1 MSEQKEKPE
10 RKERRERPDRKAR
23 AERKERRERPERKER
38 PARAERRER
47 PDRKERPA
55 RGERRERAA
64 KPVKL
69 NVINE
74 PKESYTGGKSSLC
87 PGCGHDQISNV
98 IISAAWENGIQPHR
112 IAKMSGIGCSSKTP
126 AYYLGQS
133 HGFNTVHGRMPSV
146 TTGAYAVNKDLLYI
160 GVSGDGDSA
169 SIGIGQLIH
178 AIRRNMDMVY
188 IVENNGVYGLTKGQ
202 YSATAD
208 IGSKKKKGPINKT
221 QPIDL
226 CALAI
231 NLGCTFVARSFSG
244 SKKQLNAILKAAM
257 SHKGFALIDVI
268 SPCVTFNNNDES
280 MRSYGYVRDNEI
292 TLHMADYI
300 PHFNPIPEVE
310 VPEGNFRDITLHD
323 GSTIRLETI
332 SDTHDPSD
340 AVAALT
346 ALHEAETMAK
356 HVTGLLY
363 FDSTKASLVED
374 LGLVDTPLIDIPD
387 KELRP
392 SEAMLNKINAAYLA

>member
-1 MSEQKEKPE
+1 MKEKPV
-10 RKERRERPDRKAR
+10 R
-23 AERKERRERPERKER
+23 A
-38 PARAERRER
+38 
-47 PDRKERPA
+47 
-55 RGERRERAA
+55 
-64 KPVKL
+64 VKL

-74 PKESYTGGKSSLC
+74 PKDSYTGGKSSLC
-87 PGCGHDQISNV
+87 PGCGHDQISSV
-98 IISAAWENGIQPHR
+98 IVNAAWDNGIEPHK

-146 TTGAYAVNKDLLYI
+146 TTGANVVNTDLTYL

-178 AIRRNMDMVY
+178 AIRRNVDMVY

-208 IGSKKKKGPINKT
+208 VGSKKKKGAVNET

-226 CALAI
+226 CAMAI
-231 NLGCTFVARSFSG
+231 NLGCSFVARSFSG
-244 SKKQLNAILKAAM
+244 SKKQLTAIIKAAM

-280 MRSYGYVRDNEI
+280 LRSYGYVKDNQAE
-292 TLHMADYI
+292 LHSVGYI
-300 PHFNPIPEVE
+300 PHLSPLEQVE
-310 VPEGNFRDITLHD
+310 VPAGSFRDITLHD
-323 GSTIRLETI
+323 GSTMRLETI
-332 SDTHDPSD
+332 SEDHDISD

-346 ALHEAETMAK
+346 ALHRADAERK
-356 HVTGLLY
+356 HVMGLLY
-363 FDSTKASLVED
+363 FDGEKPALDDDLELHETPIVEM
-374 LGLVDTPLIDIPD
+374 GEDI
-387 KELRP
+387 LRP
-392 SEAMLNKINAAYLA
+392 SKEKFDKVISALRA

>member
-1 MSEQKEKPE
+1 MSEK
-10 RKERRERPDRKAR
+10 
-23 AERKERRERPERKER
+23 
-38 PARAERRER
+38 PARA
-47 PDRKERPA
+47 A
-55 RGERRERAA
+55 R
-64 KPVKL
+64 PVKL

-74 PKESYTGGKSSLC
+74 PKDSYKGGPSSLC

-98 IISAAWENGIQPHR
+98 IINAAWENGIQPHR

-208 IGSKKKKGPINKT
+208 IGSKKKKGPINET

-244 SKKQLNAILKAAM
+244 AKKQLNAILKAAM

-280 MRSYGYVRDNEI
+280 MKSYGYVKENEV
-292 TLHMADYI
+292 TLHMTDYI
-300 PHFNPIPEVE
+300 PHFNPITEVD
-310 VPEGNFRDITLHD
+310 VPEGHFRDITLHD

-332 SDTHDPSD
+332 SKEHDPSD

-346 ALHEAETMAK
+346 ALHDAEINAK

-363 FDSTKASLVED
+363 FDNTKASLSED
-374 LGLVDTPLIDIPD
+374 LGLVDKPLVDVSND
-387 KELRP
+387 ELRP
-392 SEAMLNKINAAYLA
+392 SKSMLDKINSDFLG

>member
-1 MSEQKEKPE
+1 MSEK
-10 RKERRERPDRKAR
+10 
-23 AERKERRERPERKER
+23 KER
-38 PARAERRER
+38 PARA
-47 PDRKERPA
+47 
-55 RGERRERAA
+55 
-64 KPVKL
+64 VKL

-74 PKESYTGGKSSLC
+74 PKDSYTGGKSSLC

-98 IISAAWENGIQPHR
+98 IINAAWENGVEPHK

-126 AYYLGQS
+126 AYYLGKS

-244 SKKQLNAILKAAM
+244 SKKQLKSILKAAM

-268 SPCVTFNNNDES
+268 SPCVTFNNNDDS
-280 MRSYGYVRDNEI
+280 MKSYGYVKENEI
-292 TLHMADYI
+292 ALHMTDYI
-300 PHFNPIPEVE
+300 PHFNPIEEVE
-310 VPEGNFRDITLHD
+310 VPEGHYKDITLHD

-332 SDTHDPSD
+332 SEEHDPSN
-340 AVAALT
+340 AVAALK
-346 ALHEAETMAK
+346 ALHEAEVDAK

-363 FDSTKASLVED
+363 FDNTKASLAED
-374 LGLVDTPLIDIPD
+374 LGLVEEPLIDVAD
-387 KELRP
+387 ENLRP
-392 SEAMLNKINAAYLA
+392 TAEMLDEINSAFIG

>member
-1 MSEQKEKPE
+1 MSEK
-10 RKERRERPDRKAR
+10 R
-23 AERKERRERPERKER
+23 ER
-38 PARAERRER
+38 PARA
-47 PDRKERPA
+47 
-55 RGERRERAA
+55 
-64 KPVKL
+64 VKL

-74 PKESYTGGKSSLC
+74 PKDSYTGGKSSLC

-98 IISAAWENGIQPHR
+98 IITAAWESGIEPHR

-126 AYYLGQS
+126 AYYLGKS

-188 IVENNGVYGLTKGQ
+188 IIENNGVYGLTKGQ

-244 SKKQLNAILKAAM
+244 SKKQLNSLIKAAM

-280 MRSYGYVRDNEI
+280 MKSYGYVKENEI

-300 PHFNPIPEVE
+300 PHFNPITEVE
-310 VPEGNFRDITLHD
+310 VPEGHYRDITLHD

-332 SDTHDPSD
+332 SEEHDPAN

-346 ALHEAETMAK
+346 ALHNAEEDAK

-363 FDSTKASLVED
+363 FDNTKASLAED
-374 LGLVDTPLIDIPD
+374 LGLVETPLIDIAD
-387 KELRP
+387 ETLRP
-392 SEAMLNKINAAYLA
+392 TKSVLDEINSAFMG

>member
-1 MSEQKEKPE
+1 MSEQKEKT
-10 RKERRERPDRKAR
+10 
-23 AERKERRERPERKER
+23 ERRERPERK
-38 PARAERRER
+38 ARAERNGRSERKER
-47 PDRKERPA
+47 PQRKERPA
-55 RGERRERAA
+55 RSERRERAPR
-64 KPVKL
+64 PVKL

-226 CALAI
+226 CAMAI

-280 MRSYGYVRDNEI
+280 MRSYGYVKDNEI
-292 TLHMADYI
+292 TLHMTDYI

-310 VPEGNFRDITLHD
+310 VPEGNYRDITLHD

-346 ALHEAETMAK
+346 ALHQAETQAK

-363 FDSTKASLVED
+363 FDNTKASLVED

-387 KELRP
+387 TDLRP
-392 SEAMLNKINAAYLA
+392 SESMLETINEAFLA

>member
-1 MSEQKEKPE
+1 MSETP
-10 RKERRERPDRKAR
+10 A
-23 AERKERRERPERKER
+23 R
-38 PARAERRER
+38 PA
-47 PDRKERPA
+47 K
-55 RGERRERAA
+55 
-64 KPVKL
+64 VIKL

-74 PKESYTGGKSSLC
+74 PKDSYTGGPSSLC

-98 IISAAWENGIQPHR
+98 IIAAAWENGIEPHR

-146 TTGAYAVNKDLLYI
+146 TTGAYTVNKDLLYL

-178 AIRRNMDMVY
+178 AIRRNVDMVY
-188 IVENNGVYGLTKGQ
+188 ILENNGVYGLTKGQ

-208 IGSKKKKGPINKT
+208 IGSKKKKGAVNET

-244 SKKQLNAILKAAM
+244 SKKQLKSLVKAAM

-280 MRSYGYVRDNEI
+280 LRSYGYVKDNNV
-292 TLHMADYI
+292 TLHIADYI
-300 PHFNPIPEVE
+300 PNRAPMEEIE
-310 VPEGNFRDITLHD
+310 VPEGHYRDITLHD
-323 GSTIRLETI
+323 GSVIRLETI
-332 SDTHDPSD
+332 SEDHDPTN
-340 AVAALT
+340 AVAGLS
-346 ALHEAETMAK
+346 ALHAAEAEAK

-363 FDSTKASLVED
+363 YDGNKPSLIED
-374 LGLVDTPLIDIPD
+374 LGLVDSPLIDVAD
-387 KELRP
+387 TDLRP
-392 SEAMLNKINAAYLA
+392 SRETLDKLNAAFLS

>member
-1 MSEQKEKPE
+1 MKEKPV
-10 RKERRERPDRKAR
+10 R
-23 AERKERRERPERKER
+23 A
-38 PARAERRER
+38 
-47 PDRKERPA
+47 
-55 RGERRERAA
+55 
-64 KPVKL
+64 VKL

-74 PKESYTGGKSSLC
+74 PKDSYTGGKSSLC
-87 PGCGHDQISNV
+87 PGCGHDQISSV
-98 IISAAWENGIQPHR
+98 IVNAAWDNGIEPHK

-146 TTGAYAVNKDLLYI
+146 TTGANVVNTDLTYL

-178 AIRRNMDMVY
+178 AIRRNVDMVY

-208 IGSKKKKGPINKT
+208 VGSKKKKGAVNET

-226 CALAI
+226 CAMAI
-231 NLGCTFVARSFSG
+231 NLGCSFVARSFSG
-244 SKKQLNAILKAAM
+244 SKKQLTAIIKAAR

-280 MRSYGYVRDNEI
+280 LRSYGYVKDNQAE
-292 TLHMADYI
+292 LHSVGYI
-300 PHFNPIPEVE
+300 PHFSPLEQVE
-310 VPEGNFRDITLHD
+310 VPAGSFRDINLHD
-323 GSTIRLETI
+323 GSTMRLETI
-332 SDTHDPSD
+332 SEDHDISD

-346 ALHEAETMAK
+346 ALHRADAERK
-356 HVTGLLY
+356 HVMGLLY
-363 FDSTKASLVED
+363 FDGEKPALDDDLELHETPIVEM
-374 LGLVDTPLIDIPD
+374 GEDI
-387 KELRP
+387 LRP
-392 SEAMLNKINAAYLA
+392 SKEKFDKVISALRA

>member
-1 MSEQKEKPE
+1 MSEKP
-10 RKERRERPDRKAR
+10 K
-23 AERKERRERPERKER
+23 R
-38 PARAERRER
+38 PARAI
-47 PDRKERPA
+47 
-55 RGERRERAA
+55 
-64 KPVKL
+64 KL
-69 NVINE
+69 NMLDE
-74 PKESYTGGKSSLC
+74 PKDSYTGGKSSLC

-98 IISAAWENGIQPHR
+98 IVTAAWENGIEPHR
-112 IAKMSGIGCSSKTP
+112 VAKMSGIGCSSKTP
-126 AYYLGQS
+126 AYYLGKS

-146 TTGAYAVNKDLLYI
+146 TTGAYAINKDLLYI

-208 IGSKKKKGPINKT
+208 IGSKKKKGAPNET

-231 NLGCTFVARSFSG
+231 NLGCSFVARSFSG
-244 SKKQLNAILKAAM
+244 SKKQLTSLLKAAM
-257 SHKGFALIDVI
+257 SHKGFAFIDVI

-280 MRSYGYVRDNEI
+280 MRSYGYVKENEI
-292 TLHMADYI
+292 TLHMTDYI
-300 PHFNPIPEVE
+300 PHFNPVEEVE
-310 VPEGNFRDITLHD
+310 VPEGHYTDITLHD

-332 SDTHDPSD
+332 SSEHDPGN

-346 ALHEAETMAK
+346 ALHQAEADKK

-363 FDSTKASLVED
+363 FDNSKPSLAED
-374 LGLVDTPLIDIPD
+374 MELVDTPLVDVPD
-387 KELRP
+387 AVLRL
-392 SEAMLNKINAAYLA
+392 SLIHI

>member
-1 MSEQKEKPE
+1 MSDKPA
-10 RKERRERPDRKAR
+10 KA
-23 AERKERRERPERKER
+23 
-38 PARAERRER
+38 AR
-47 PDRKERPA
+47 
-55 RGERRERAA
+55 
-64 KPVKL
+64 PVKL

-74 PKESYTGGKSSLC
+74 PKDSYKGGPSSLC

-98 IISAAWENGIQPHR
+98 IINAAWENGIQPHR

-208 IGSKKKKGPINKT
+208 IGSKKKKGPANET

-244 SKKQLNAILKAAM
+244 SKKQLNSILKAAM

-280 MRSYGYVRDNEI
+280 MKSYGYVKENEI
-292 TLHMADYI
+292 TLHMTDYI
-300 PHFNPIPEVE
+300 PHFNPITEVE
-310 VPEGNFRDITLHD
+310 VPEGHFRDITLHD

-332 SDTHDPSD
+332 SKEHDPSD

-346 ALHEAETMAK
+346 ALHQAETNAK

-363 FDSTKASLVED
+363 FDNTKASLAED
-374 LGLVDTPLIDIPD
+374 LGLVEKPLIDVAD
-387 KELRP
+387 DDLRP
-392 SEAMLNKINAAYLA
+392 DRSTLDKINAAFLG

>member
-1 MSEQKEKPE
+1 MREKPV
-10 RKERRERPDRKAR
+10 R
-23 AERKERRERPERKER
+23 A
-38 PARAERRER
+38 
-47 PDRKERPA
+47 
-55 RGERRERAA
+55 
-64 KPVKL
+64 VKL

-74 PKESYTGGKSSLC
+74 PKDSYTGGKSSLC

-98 IISAAWENGIQPHR
+98 IVNAAWDNGIEPHR

-208 IGSKKKKGPINKT
+208 IGSKKKKGAINET

-244 SKKQLNAILKAAM
+244 SKKQLKALLKAAM

-280 MRSYGYVRDNEI
+280 MKSYGYVKENEV
-292 TLHMADYI
+292 TLHMTDYI
-300 PHFNPIPEVE
+300 PHFNPISEVE
-310 VPEGNFRDITLHD
+310 VPEGHFKDITLHD

-332 SDTHDPSD
+332 SEEHDPTS
-340 AVAALT
+340 AMQALG
-346 ALHEAETMAK
+346 ALHDAETNAK

-363 FDSTKASLVED
+363 FDNTKASLVED
-374 LGLVDTPLIDIPD
+374 LGLVDLPLIDVTD
-387 KELRP
+387 NDLRP
-392 SEAMLNKINAAYLA
+392 SKEMLEKINSAFLN

>member
-1 MSEQKEKPE
+1 MSNKPA
-10 RKERRERPDRKAR
+10 RTAR
-23 AERKERRERPERKER
+23 A
-38 PARAERRER
+38 
-47 PDRKERPA
+47 
-55 RGERRERAA
+55 
-64 KPVKL
+64 VKL
-69 NVINE
+69 NVLNE
-74 PKESYTGGKSSLC
+74 PKDSYTGGPSSLC

-98 IISAAWENGIQPHR
+98 IITAAWENGIEPHR

-146 TTGAYAVNKDLLYI
+146 TTGAYAINKDLLYL

-208 IGSKKKKGPINKT
+208 VGSKKKKGPANET

-244 SKKQLNAILKAAM
+244 SKKQLTSLLKAAM

-280 MRSYGYVRDNEI
+280 MRSYGYVKENEV

-300 PHFNPIPEVE
+300 PHFNPVEEVE
-310 VPEGNFRDITLHD
+310 VPEGHFRDITLHD

-332 SDTHDPSD
+332 SAEHDPGN
-340 AVAALT
+340 AMAALT
-346 ALHEAETMAK
+346 ALHDAETGGK

-363 FDSTKASLVED
+363 FDASKPSLAED
-374 LGLVDTPLIDIPD
+374 LGLVDEALLDVPNEVLRPD
-387 KELRP
+387 KASLD
-392 SEAMLNKINAAYLA
+392 ALNAEFLS

>member
-1 MSEQKEKPE
+1 MSEK
-10 RKERRERPDRKAR
+10 R
-23 AERKERRERPERKER
+23 ER
-38 PARAERRER
+38 PARA
-47 PDRKERPA
+47 
-55 RGERRERAA
+55 
-64 KPVKL
+64 VKL

-74 PKESYTGGKSSLC
+74 PKDSYTGGKSSLC

-98 IISAAWENGIQPHR
+98 IITAAWESGIEPHR

-126 AYYLGQS
+126 AYYLGKS

-188 IVENNGVYGLTKGQ
+188 IIENNGVYGLTKGQ

-244 SKKQLNAILKAAM
+244 SKKQLNSLLKAAM

-280 MRSYGYVRDNEI
+280 MKSYGYVKENEI
-292 TLHMADYI
+292 TLHMTDYI
-300 PHFNPIPEVE
+300 PHFNPVTEVE
-310 VPEGNFRDITLHD
+310 VPEGHFRDITLHD

-332 SDTHDPSD
+332 SEDHDPSN

-346 ALHEAETMAK
+346 ALHNAEENSK

-363 FDSTKASLVED
+363 FDNTKASLAED
-374 LGLVDTPLIDIPD
+374 LGLVEQPLIDIKD
-387 KELRP
+387 EDLRP
-392 SEAMLNKINAAYLA
+392 SKNVLDEINSAFMG

>member
-1 MSEQKEKPE
+1 MTEK
-10 RKERRERPDRKAR
+10 RERRERT
-23 AERKERRERPERKER
+23 
-38 PARAERRER
+38 
-47 PDRKERPA
+47 
-55 RGERRERAA
+55 
-64 KPVKL
+64 VKL

-74 PKESYTGGKSSLC
+74 PKDSYSGGKSSLC
-87 PGCGHDQISNV
+87 PGCGHDQISSV
-98 IISAAWENGIQPHR
+98 IISAAWENGVKPHK

-208 IGSKKKKGPINKT
+208 IGSKKKKGAINKT

-244 SKKQLNAILKAAM
+244 SKKQLKALLKAAM

-280 MRSYGYVRDNEI
+280 MKSYGYVKDNEV
-292 TLHMADYI
+292 TLHMTDYI
-300 PHFNPIPEVE
+300 PHFNPIAEVE
-310 VPEGNFRDITLHD
+310 VPEGHFKDITLHD

-332 SDTHDPSD
+332 SEEHDPTN
-340 AVAALT
+340 AMQALE
-346 ALHEAETMAK
+346 ALHDAETNAK

-363 FDSTKASLVED
+363 FDNTKASLVED
-374 LGLVDTPLIDIPD
+374 LGLVDLPLIDVDD

-392 SEAMLNKINAAYLA
+392 SKEMLEKINSAFLN

>member
-1 MSEQKEKPE
+1 MTEK
-10 RKERRERPDRKAR
+10 
-23 AERKERRERPERKER
+23 
-38 PARAERRER
+38 PARAI
-47 PDRKERPA
+47 
-55 RGERRERAA
+55 
-64 KPVKL
+64 KL

-74 PKESYTGGKSSLC
+74 PKDSYTGGPSSLC
-87 PGCGHDQISNV
+87 PGCGHDQISTV
-98 IISAAWENGIQPHR
+98 IINAAWENGIEPHR

-146 TTGAYAVNKDLLYI
+146 TTGAYAINKDLLYL

-188 IVENNGVYGLTKGQ
+188 IIENNGVYGLTKGQ

-208 IGSKKKKGPINKT
+208 VGSKKKKGPANET

-244 SKKQLNAILKAAM
+244 SKKQLTSLLKAAM

-280 MRSYGYVRDNEI
+280 MRSYSYVKENEV

-300 PHFNPIPEVE
+300 PHFNPVEEIE
-310 VPEGNFRDITLHD
+310 VPEGHFKDITLHD

-332 SDTHDPSD
+332 SEEHDPGD
-340 AVAALT
+340 AMAALT
-346 ALHEAETMAK
+346 ALHGAETGGK

-363 FDSTKASLVED
+363 FDATKPSLVED
-374 LGLVDTPLIDIPD
+374 LGLVDGALLEVPD
-387 KELRP
+387 EVLRP
-392 SEAMLNKINAAYLA
+392 SQASLDALNAEFLA

>member
-1 MSEQKEKPE
+1 MSD
-10 RKERRERPDRKAR
+10 RP
-23 AERKERRERPERKER
+23 ER
-38 PARAERRER
+38 PARA
-47 PDRKERPA
+47 
-55 RGERRERAA
+55 
-64 KPVKL
+64 VKL

-74 PKESYTGGKSSLC
+74 PKDSYTGGKSSLC

-98 IISAAWENGIQPHR
+98 IISSAWESGIEPHR

-126 AYYLGQS
+126 AYYLGKS

-188 IVENNGVYGLTKGQ
+188 IIENNGVYGLTKGQ

-244 SKKQLNAILKAAM
+244 SKKQLNALLKAAM

-280 MRSYGYVRDNEI
+280 MKSYGYVKENEI

-300 PHFNPIPEVE
+300 PHFNPITEVE
-310 VPEGNFRDITLHD
+310 VPEGHFTDITLHD

-332 SDTHDPSD
+332 SEEHDPSN

-346 ALHEAETMAK
+346 ALHNAEQDAK

-363 FDSTKASLVED
+363 FDNTKASLAED
-374 LGLVDTPLIDIPD
+374 LGLVETPLIDIAD
-387 KELRP
+387 EELRP
-392 SEAMLNKINAAYLA
+392 SKSVLDEINSAFMD

>member
-1 MSEQKEKPE
+1 MSDTPK
-10 RKERRERPDRKAR
+10 
-23 AERKERRERPERKER
+23 R
-38 PARAERRER
+38 PARAI
-47 PDRKERPA
+47 
-55 RGERRERAA
+55 
-64 KPVKL
+64 KL
-69 NVINE
+69 NVLNE

-87 PGCGHDQISNV
+87 PGCGHDQISSV
-98 IISAAWENGIQPHR
+98 IINAAWENGIEPHR
-112 IAKMSGIGCSSKTP
+112 VAKMSGIGCSSKTP

-146 TTGAYAVNKDLLYI
+146 TTGAYTINKDLLYI

-188 IVENNGVYGLTKGQ
+188 IIENNGVYGLTKGQ

-208 IGSKKKKGPINKT
+208 IGSKKKKGAPNKT

-244 SKKQLNAILKAAM
+244 SKKQLGSLIKAAM

-280 MRSYGYVRDNEI
+280 MRSYGYVKENEI
-292 TLHMADYI
+292 TLHMTDYI
-300 PHFNPIPEVE
+300 PHFNPVE
-310 VPEGNFRDITLHD
+310 EIDVPEGHFRDITLHD

-332 SDTHDPSD
+332 SADHDPESP
-340 AVAALT
+340 VAALT
-346 ALHEAETMAK
+346 ALHNAESDKK

-363 FDSTKASLVED
+363 FDNTKPSLAED
-374 LGLVDTPLIDIPD
+374 LGLVDMPLVDVPD
-387 KELRP
+387 SVLRP
-392 SEAMLNKINAAYLA
+392 GKDTLDKINAALHS